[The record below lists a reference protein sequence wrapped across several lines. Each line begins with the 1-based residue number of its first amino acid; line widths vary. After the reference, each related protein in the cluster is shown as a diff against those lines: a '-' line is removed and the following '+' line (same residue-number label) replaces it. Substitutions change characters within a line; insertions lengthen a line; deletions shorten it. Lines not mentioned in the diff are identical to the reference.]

1 MNDLLRNLLLGAGLG
16 VALGLLGRRIRF
28 LSLGGLFGVT
38 LASAGVFA
46 AAGWVWA
53 TPMLVFLISMML
65 LARYRAPDKRTLSDR
80 FTEGSVRRLTH
91 ILARLGWATALAL
104 AYGRLYRNDELLVAY
119 VGAIAAAA
127 ADGWATELG
136 VLSPQPPRIITSGR
150 QTTAG
155 TAGAISVLGLVAAL
169 GASWLIGFVSL
180 LAANAAAWLDETE
193 LARPLLWLPLA
204 ALLGGMASTLVDS
217 LLGATAQA
225 IYWCEKC
232 EHYTEHRVCSCGGA
246 SRQVRGWSWLTNDG
260 INLIGSI
267 IGAAVAAGAA
277 AWLARS

>member
-53 TPMLVFLISMML
+53 TPTLVFLISMML
-65 LARYRAPDKRTLSDR
+65 LARYRAPYKRTLSDR

-204 ALLGGMASTLVDS
+204 ALLGGMAGTLVDS

-232 EHYTEHRVCSCGGA
+232 EHY
-246 SRQVRGWSWLTNDG
+246 
-260 INLIGSI
+260 
-267 IGAAVAAGAA
+267 
-277 AWLARS
+277 RS

>member
-65 LARYRAPDKRTLSDR
+65 LARYRAPIGRCPIDLPRVGTPINPHS
-80 FTEGSVRRLTH
+80 GP
-91 ILARLGWATALAL
+91 LGLGNALAL

-119 VGAIAAAA
+119 VGPSQRLRPM
-127 ADGWATELG
+127 DGPLNWACSARNPEDHHQRATDH
-136 VLSPQPPRIITSGR
+136 RR
-150 QTTAG
+150 YRR
-155 TAGAISVLGLVAAL
+155 AISVLGLVAAL

-204 ALLGGMASTLVDS
+204 ALLGGMAGTLVDS